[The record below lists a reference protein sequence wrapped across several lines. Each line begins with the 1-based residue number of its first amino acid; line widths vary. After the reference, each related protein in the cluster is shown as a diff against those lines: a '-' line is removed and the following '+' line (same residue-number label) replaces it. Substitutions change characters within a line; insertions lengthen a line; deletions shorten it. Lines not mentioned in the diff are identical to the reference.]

1 MEFNQQYTQKQT
13 QKQTYVPNLV
23 QGMEILQL
31 NRMDLATY
39 LNGILLGNPFIE
51 MNINEPLTIS
61 AKDVSNNDVSAI
73 IEQTSVYQVS
83 LYEFLQEQIYLLY
96 KDTTLR
102 QLIFWWMNQ
111 LDERGY
117 VTKSLS
123 EAEVE
128 TGTSQVALLDAL
140 TLLQQLDPP
149 GIAARTLQECLMI
162 QTDRSDFAPDIAYLV
177 LEEHYD
183 DLVHKR
189 WQKISNHYDV
199 ALEDVKG
206 VYEYVQGLT
215 TAPAE
220 AFESRSKKVPYIVPE
235 LMVELDD
242 SNLIVKET
250 KYKTPLLTLNTAYFN
265 EMKAIDDKEVA
276 IYVKAKKQEFEQLQ
290 TSLMKR
296 KETILKVGTAIIM
309 HQQAFFIDE
318 KSPLK
323 PLQLKDLAASCHL
336 SESTISRA
344 VRDTFVQTPK
354 GIFELRSFLSRRMQD
369 SDQSR
374 DDVLKIIEHL
384 IAKEDKKSP
393 LSDQKLVALL
403 EEQSIPVSRRAIAKY
418 RQQLQ
423 IPSSTK
429 RKIR

>member
-39 LNGILLGNPFIE
+39 LNRILLGNPFIE

-73 IEQTSVYQVS
+73 IEQTSVYQIS

-102 QLIFWWMNQ
+102 QLIFWWMSQ

-123 EAEVE
+123 EAEME
-128 TGTSQVALLDAL
+128 TGASQIALLDAL

-162 QTDRSDFAPDIAYLV
+162 QTDRSDFAPNIAYLV

-183 DLVHKR
+183 DLIHKR
-189 WQKISNHYDV
+189 WKKISSHYDV
-199 ALEDVKG
+199 SLEDVKA

-220 AFESRSKKVPYIVPE
+220 AFESRSKKIPYIVPE
-235 LMVELDD
+235 LMVELID

-250 KYKTPLLTLNTAYFN
+250 KYKTPLLTLNTTYFN
-265 EMKAIDDKEVA
+265 DMKAVDDKEVA
-276 IYVKAKKQEFEQLQ
+276 AYVTAKKQEFEQLQ
-290 TSLMKR
+290 ASLIKR

-309 HQQAFFIDE
+309 HQQAFFINE
-318 KSPLK
+318 ESPLK
-323 PLQLKDLAASCHL
+323 PLQLKDLAAICQL

-369 SDQSR
+369 TDQSR
-374 DDVLKIIEHL
+374 DDVLKIIENL
-384 IAKEDKKSP
+384 IAEEDKASP

-403 EEQSIPVSRRAIAKY
+403 EEQRIPVSRRAIAKY